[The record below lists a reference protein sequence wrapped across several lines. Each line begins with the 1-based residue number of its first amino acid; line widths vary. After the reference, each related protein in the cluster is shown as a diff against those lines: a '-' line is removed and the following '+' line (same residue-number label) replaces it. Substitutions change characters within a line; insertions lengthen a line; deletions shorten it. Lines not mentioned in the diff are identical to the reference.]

1 MQAVGGEG
9 AGVSGGHRVTNGD
22 PAYTNGSA
30 GLRALYLAQSA
41 RGRGPLAAVDADG
54 EVVIAD
60 VEMAEVLAGPAGDDE
75 VAILVARLAVALGDG
90 PAITIRPVHRGGA
103 VRGALVGTLDPA
115 RPETPSLTR
124 LVGLH
129 GDHSVLLAPGEVRL
143 AEADGPTVWLST
155 ERGRLRCAERGL
167 TRLEERL
174 HDHGFLRVHRHY
186 LVNLRRVR
194 EVAPTFRGGMVLV
207 LDGPE
212 RPAVPVSRRRTAEV
226 RAQLCM

>member
-1 MQAVGGEG
+1 M
-9 AGVSGGHRVTNGD
+9 SGGHQVTNGD
-22 PAYTNGSA
+22 PAYTSGSA
-30 GLRALYLAQSA
+30 GLRAVFLAQSSRA
-41 RGRGPLAAVDADG
+41 RGPMAAVGASG
-54 EVVIAD
+54 EVIIAD
-60 VEMAEVLAGPAGDDE
+60 AAMAEVLAGPAGDDE
-75 VAILVARLAVALGDG
+75 VASLVARLAVALGDG
-90 PAITIRPVHRGGA
+90 PAISIRPVHRGGT

-115 RPETPSLTR
+115 RPEAPALTR
-124 LVGLH
+124 LVGMH
-129 GDHSVLLAPGEVRL
+129 GDHSVLLSPGEVRL

-174 HDHGFLRVHRHY
+174 HEHGFLRVHRHY

-212 RPAVPVSRRRTAEV
+212 RPAVPVSRRRSAQV
-226 RAQLCM
+226 RAQLCL

>member
-1 MQAVGGEG
+1 VAI
-9 AGVSGGHRVTNGD
+9 
-22 PAYTNGSA
+22 TNGSG

-41 RGRGPLAAVDADG
+41 RARGPLAAVDASG
-54 EVVIAD
+54 AIVVAD
-60 VEMAEVLAGPAGDDE
+60 PAMAEVLAGPIGDDA
-75 VAILVARLAVALGDG
+75 VAALVARLAVALGDG
-90 PAITIRPVHRGGA
+90 PAITIRPVHRGGT

-115 RPETPSLTR
+115 RAETPSLTR

-143 AEADGPTVWLST
+143 AEADGATVWLST

-174 HDHGFLRVHRHY
+174 REHGFLRVHRHY

-194 EVAPTFRGGMVLV
+194 EIAPTFRGGIVLV
-207 LDGPE
+207 LDGPD
-212 RPAVPVSRRRTAEV
+212 RPAVPVSRRRSAEV
-226 RAQLCM
+226 RAQLCL